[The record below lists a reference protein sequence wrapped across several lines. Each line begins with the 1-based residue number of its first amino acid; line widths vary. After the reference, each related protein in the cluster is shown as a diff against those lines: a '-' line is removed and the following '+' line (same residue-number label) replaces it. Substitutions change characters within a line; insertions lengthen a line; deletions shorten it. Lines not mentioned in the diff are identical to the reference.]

1 MFSTIICV
9 DTLEIVHSY
18 SKYLTTEH
26 WKMFRPDILIIL
38 EIIVNIVILKRYE
51 LHHLNY
57 DTLGR
62 EEFDDVIFLCRLCHE
77 KNIFIFNVN
86 EIKNNKLCNKDEPTD
101 ANG

>member
-26 WKMFRPDILIIL
+26 WKMFRSGYINHFGDNC
-38 EIIVNIVILKRYE
+38 EHCNSKGYE

-77 KNIFIFNVN
+77 KEHFHF
-86 EIKNNKLCNKDEPTD
+86 
-101 ANG
+101 